1 VIFEG
6 EAAPQP
12 QIYDRIV
19 LAVGRRPTGARLRAE
34 NVGVLVDEHG
44 FIPVDRPM
52 RTNVPHIFAV
62 GDVVA
67 EPMLAHKATHEA
79 KVAAEV
85 IAGQA
90 CQFDALTIR
99 SVAYPDP
106 EVAWMGLSKTEAKA
120 QGIADEKGTF
130 PCAASGAR
138 SASPATK
145 A

>member
-19 LAVGRRPTGARLRAE
+19 LAVGRRPNGARLRAE
-34 NVGVLVDEHG
+34 NAGVLVDEHG

-62 GDVVA
+62 GDVVG
-67 EPMLAHKATHEA
+67 EPMLAHKA

-85 IAGQA
+85 NAGQA
-90 CQFDALTIR
+90 RQFDALTIR
-99 SVAYPDP
+99 SVAYTDP
-106 EVAWMGLSKTEAKA
+106 EVAWMGLTETEAKA
-120 QGIADEKGTF
+120 QGIADEKGSF
-130 PCAASGAR
+130 PWAASGAR